1 MVLILDSNTHQLFS
15 LLKQEKLTKAQCV
28 EKLGILTL
36 LFSFDERSSTHT
48 TETPV
53 ALGTFLY
60 YGKHELITL
69 PLRHGCPLFSSK

>member
-15 LLKQEKLTKAQCV
+15 LLKQEKLKKAQCV

-36 LFSFDERSSTHT
+36 LFSFDELSSTHT
-48 TETPV
+48 METPV

-60 YGKHELITL
+60 GKRELIAL